1 MRAFDVHVHPSTR
14 GLDHHACG
22 YFKRNLAEIPQ
33 TAGRLRRVVCQER
46 CASPL
51 IGWHPSTVN
60 EGARNSNEHV
70 LDLVDNFPRHFP
82 GILAAL
88 DTNAADL
95 TAVARYAEE
104 LVKNA
109 KVKGFKFHPPDQGFY
124 PNDKR
129 FYDIWEIIQASGK
142 PALFHV
148 GFTVL
153 GANTD
158 GGSGIALDYGRPIY
172 LDTLARDFP
181 KMKIIAAHPG
191 WPWEQELIG
200 VVTHKKNLFVDTSGY
215 LAEQLPEFISK
226 SHRRPAAG
234 QSALRHRF
242 SLRRFGKGV
251 GEFRQN
257 EFQADG
263 EGQTAVRQR
272 PAAIQSL
279 ARGQRRYRA
288 GWTQSMKRLLL
299 LVIINFQLS
308 IIHSFAAQSAANAKL
323 RVGYPSPSA
332 AFYPLFA
339 TKEAGLLEKYGFD
352 SEMVYVQGVK
362 LVQVHVSGQLDISTV
377 SSVVYLQASVG
388 GADLIQVASS
398 IDNQIMKLM
407 VHQSIA
413 KPQDLKGK
421 TLAVTG
427 FGSLTDLL
435 VRPALKNW
443 GLEPQKDVKL
453 VQIGRMPDIATAI
466 AQKTVDGGMLS
477 FPTSLHAEKFNLKT
491 LIDFAESG
499 FESPATTV
507 VVSRRYA
514 NANRD
519 TVLRFLKAYI
529 EGTKR
534 LLTDRELG
542 IRALRRYGGV
552 SDRDM
557 LATTH
562 DLFTSRYIKKIPKI
576 NPKGVENSLSMIAE
590 NNPKARGRKAEE
602 FMDPSFMDE
611 LEATGFIKS
620 VWP

>member
-1 MRAFDVHVHPSTR
+1 
-14 GLDHHACG
+14 
-22 YFKRNLAEIPQ
+22 
-33 TAGRLRRVVCQER
+33 
-46 CASPL
+46 
-51 IGWHPSTVN
+51 
-60 EGARNSNEHV
+60 
-70 LDLVDNFPRHFP
+70 
-82 GILAAL
+82 
-88 DTNAADL
+88 
-95 TAVARYAEE
+95 
-104 LVKNA
+104 
-109 KVKGFKFHPPDQGFY
+109 
-124 PNDKR
+124 
-129 FYDIWEIIQASGK
+129 
-142 PALFHV
+142 
-148 GFTVL
+148 
-153 GANTD
+153 
-158 GGSGIALDYGRPIY
+158 
-172 LDTLARDFP
+172 
-181 KMKIIAAHPG
+181 
-191 WPWEQELIG
+191 
-200 VVTHKKNLFVDTSGY
+200 
-215 LAEQLPEFISK
+215 
-226 SHRRPAAG
+226 
-234 QSALRHRF
+234 
-242 SLRRFGKGV
+242 
-251 GEFRQN
+251 
-257 EFQADG
+257 
-263 EGQTAVRQR
+263 
-272 PAAIQSL
+272 
-279 ARGQRRYRA
+279 
-288 GWTQSMKRLLL
+288 MKRLLVF
-299 LVIINFQLS
+299 VIINFLFSLLNSLS
-308 IIHSFAAQSAANAKL
+308 GHAATLTKI

-362 LVQVHVSGQLDISTV
+362 LIQVHVSGQLDFSTV

-388 GADLIQVASS
+388 GADLIQLASS

-407 VHQSIA
+407 VHPSIA

-453 VQIGRMPDIATAI
+453 IQIGRMPDIATAI

-477 FPTSLHAEKFNLKT
+477 FPTSVYAEKFNLRT

-499 FESPATTV
+499 FEIPATTL

-519 TVLRFLKAYI
+519 AVLRFLKAYI

-542 IRALRRYGGV
+542 IRALRRFGGV

-576 NPKGVENSLSMIAE
+576 NPKGVENSLALIAE
-590 NNPKARGRKAEE
+590 NNPKAKGRKAEE
-602 FMDPSFMDE
+602 FLDASFMDE
-611 LEATGFIKS
+611 LEMTGFLKA